1 MSLITSKKI
10 IRNQGKNKCLNKK
23 ISVNLY
29 DKEYIGPNEDQLKL
43 SNDKDGILSDKYNT
57 LKENRKYKQKS

>member
-10 IRNQGKNKCLNKK
+10 IRNQGKNKCLNNK